1 MALKRSSAKPNVLI
15 FCVDQMRADY
25 LSCAGNPVVKTPNLD
40 SLASRGVIFQRS
52 YCNNPICMPARAT
65 MFTGL
70 LPRDHGLRTN
80 GQFMRPDLPTLLGV
94 LAGAGYRTHAAGK
107 LHLTPW
113 VPNIDPPAPAQ
124 YPECLQY
131 WNEGI
136 IKKFPVPYYGFQTVD
151 FVGGHTTYAYGDYIR
166 WLSDQ
171 GGKREMLAARK
182 TRKTPSAAP
191 GCYQMALP
199 EELHY
204 NRYIADSTI
213 RLFEEVA
220 QTKKPFFAWCS
231 FPDPHPPLAPPA
243 PYYDMYN
250 PKDMP
255 QSRKHSGDMRDPP
268 LVYTQILAGELRQ
281 QGNKDAPAVAAN
293 HLQEMMALTYGMITH
308 VDHEIGR
315 VLKALQDRG
324 LADETM
330 VVFLSDHGDMMGDH
344 GLIGKGPFTF
354 QGCVRIPTIVS
365 APDLSA
371 GRLCPALISQIDLL
385 PSILDYCAIPAPGS
399 NWATKDGLFAWGQIQ
414 PLSVYPGK
422 SWIKLLKGEL
432 SAIRAAVVIEDD
444 DLPTGYHLRCLV
456 TETHR
461 LTIYPGTGDGE
472 LFDLCNDPDE
482 SHNLWYRPE
491 ANALKSALSVELL
504 QEYSRQT
511 PFYPVPPWNA

>member
-1 MALKRSSAKPNVLI
+1 MALNRSAAKPNVLI

-40 SLASRGVIFQRS
+40 NLAARGTIFSRS
-52 YCNNPICMPARAT
+52 YCSNPICMPARAT

-80 GQFMRPDLPTLLGV
+80 GQFMRPGLPTLPGV
-94 LAGAGYRTHAAGK
+94 LADSGYRTHAAGK

-113 VPNIDPPAPAQ
+113 VPNINPPAPAQ

-151 FVGGHTTYAYGDYIR
+151 FVGGHTSYAYGDYIH
-166 WLSDQ
+166 WLSAQ
-171 GGKREMLAARK
+171 GGDREMLAARK

-213 RLFEEVA
+213 RLFAEVA
-220 QTKKPFFAWCS
+220 QAKKPFFAWCS

-243 PYYDMYN
+243 PYGAMYN
-250 PKDMP
+250 PKDIP
-255 QSRKHSGDMRDPP
+255 LPRGREGERRDLPAYYEQIIAGKKQNGAKVASG
-268 LVYTQILAGELRQ
+268 L
-281 QGNKDAPAVAAN
+281 PADQ
-293 HLQEMMALTYGMITH
+293 LQEMMALTYGMITH
-308 VDHEIGR
+308 IDHEIGR
-315 VLKALQDRG
+315 VLKALQERG

-354 QGCVRIPTIVS
+354 QGCIRIPTIVS
-365 APDLSA
+365 APGLSA

-399 NWATKDGLFAWGQIQ
+399 NWTTKDGHFTWGQIQ
-414 PLSVYPGK
+414 PLAVYPGK
-422 SWIKLLKGEL
+422 SWLKLLKGEL
-432 SAIRAAVVIEDD
+432 PVTRTAVVIENN
-444 DLPTGYHLRCLV
+444 DLPTGYHIRCLV
-456 TETHR
+456 TEKHR
-461 LTIYPGTGDGE
+461 LTIYPGTPDGE
-472 LFDLCNDPDE
+472 LFDLSNDPDE
-482 SHNLWYRPE
+482 AHNLWYRPE
-491 ANALKSALSVELL
+491 ANALKNALIIELL
-504 QEYSRQT
+504 HEYSRQT
-511 PFYPVPPWNA
+511 PFYPVPPWNS